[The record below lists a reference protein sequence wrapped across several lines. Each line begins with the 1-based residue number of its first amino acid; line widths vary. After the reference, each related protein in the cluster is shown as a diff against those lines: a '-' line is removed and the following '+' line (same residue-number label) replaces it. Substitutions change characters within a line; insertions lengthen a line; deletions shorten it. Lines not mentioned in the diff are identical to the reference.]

1 MTQAELYV
9 VATPLGNRLDITL
22 RAIECLKQV
31 RCIFAE
37 DTREALKLMDLC
49 GISAEG
55 KKIHSYASHNL
66 KKATELALKILGEGE
81 SVALVTDRGTPGI
94 SDPGALL
101 VAAAREQGTKILPVP
116 GASAVSALISV
127 SGLKESEFFFVGF
140 LPRENKP
147 RAALFDRI
155 ARLGAAA
162 CFYESPRRIRETI
175 EHLKAAFPQGSV
187 FFGREMTKVFEQY
200 ELRVL
205 ADCGP
210 ENFPEQ
216 GEYVVLLRPGAVE
229 KVQDWEE
236 QVRLRAASDRDWS
249 KALAAQYGIAS
260 KEAYNALQ
268 RLRAAATEES

>member
-31 RCIFAE
+31 RCLFAE
-37 DTREALKLMDLC
+37 DTRETLKLMELC
-49 GISAEG
+49 GISPEG

-101 VAAAREQGTKILPVP
+101 VSAARAQGIKILPIP
-116 GASAVSALISV
+116 GASALSALISV
-127 SGLKESEFFFVGF
+127 SGLKESEFFFIGF

-155 ARLGAAA
+155 AHLGAAA

-175 EHLKAAFPQGSV
+175 QDLKIAFPRGSV

-200 ELRVL
+200 VESPL
-205 ADCGP
+205 AECAVED
-210 ENFPEQ
+210 FPEQ

-229 KVQDWEE
+229 KAEDWEA

-260 KEAYNALQ
+260 KDAYNALQ
-268 RLRAAATEES
+268 RLRAATTEER